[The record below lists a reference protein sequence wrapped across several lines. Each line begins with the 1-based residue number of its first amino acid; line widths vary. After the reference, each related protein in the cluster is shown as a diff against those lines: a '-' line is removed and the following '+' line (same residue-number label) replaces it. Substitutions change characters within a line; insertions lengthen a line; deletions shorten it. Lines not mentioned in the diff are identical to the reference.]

1 MRHGSIGA
9 AAPGPEARYAFAL
22 SGIRRSFPGFT
33 LGPLDLSLPA
43 GCILGLVGENGAGK
57 TTAIR
62 LLLGMLRP
70 DAGEAQVL
78 GERVDAARDNCAFRA
93 RVGVV
98 PDEIGLPPD
107 MSARQL
113 AGLFRRV
120 FPAWD
125 GGAYRVYLDRL
136 AVPAD
141 KPFSALSSGTR
152 KKLALAA
159 ALSHGAEL
167 LVFDEATAGLDPLV
181 RDDILTILMDFTRDG
196 AHAALLSSHI
206 VSDLEKAC
214 DYIALLHA
222 GRLLLCDEKD
232 RLLER
237 FGLLRG
243 GAAALAAVP
252 EAAVRARR
260 ATPYGVEL
268 LVERAL
274 LPAALR
280 ADPVNIEDLF
290 ILLAREEGCA
300 CDASA
305 DCC

>member
-1 MRHGSIGA
+1 M
-9 AAPGPEARYAFAL
+9 
-22 SGIRRSFPGFT
+22 
-33 LGPLDLSLPA
+33 
-43 GCILGLVGENGAGK
+43 
-57 TTAIR
+57 
-62 LLLGMLRP
+62 
-70 DAGEAQVL
+70 L

-125 GGAYRVYLDRL
+125 GGAYRGYLDRL

-300 CDASA
+300 CAASA